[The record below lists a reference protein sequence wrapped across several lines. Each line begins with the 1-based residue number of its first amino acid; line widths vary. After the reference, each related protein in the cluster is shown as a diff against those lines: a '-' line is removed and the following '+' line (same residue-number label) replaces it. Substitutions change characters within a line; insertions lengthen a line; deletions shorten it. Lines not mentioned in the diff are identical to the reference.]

1 MTRAVIAGLAPGLAT
16 MALLPLAL
24 ESIGLGVAVMHF
36 PFVIAQ
42 APLIACL
49 DYGADEKSALPGRI
63 AKPMLRWSVVAG
75 LAPVLIILAGDAWRP
90 LFKGGFKFVPY
101 GFLGATLMQAP
112 LLALFNLA
120 IAVWGSQ
127 TCDRESDEGWR
138 WAGWGLAAI
147 GASLSGLLALWLISE
162 IQFRYFRPPLL
173 D

>member
-1 MTRAVIAGLAPGLAT
+1 M
-16 MALLPLAL
+16 
-24 ESIGLGVAVMHF
+24 SF

-42 APLIACL
+42 APLVACL

-75 LAPVLIILAGDAWRP
+75 LSPLLLVLAGDAWPP
-90 LFKGGFKFVPY
+90 LFRGGFGWLFD
-101 GFLGATLMQAP
+101 GFLGATLIQAP
-112 LLALFNLA
+112 ALALFNLV

-127 TCDRESDEGWR
+127 GCDRESDEGWR

-147 GASLSGLLALWLISE
+147 CASLSGLLALWLISE
-162 IQFRYFRPPLL
+162 IQFQPPL

>member
-1 MTRAVIAGLAPGLAT
+1 
-16 MALLPLAL
+16 
-24 ESIGLGVAVMHF
+24 MHF

-75 LAPVLIILAGDAWRP
+75 LAPLLLVLAGEAWPP
-90 LFKGGFKFVPY
+90 LFHGKTAWLF
-101 GFLGATLMQAP
+101 GFLSATLIQAP
-112 LLALFNLA
+112 ALALFNLV

-147 GASLSGLLALWLISE
+147 GASLSGLMALWLISE
-162 IQFRYFRPPLL
+162 IRFQPPL